1 MDFFTIVRPEHLN
14 QYGYLFGGN
23 MLKWVDEYA
32 YIAALREFPSCRF
45 VTRAMDTAS
54 FTQSVNNGALLAFH
68 INRAH
73 MGNTSVTYKVD
84 VHARNLQEHDWYDV
98 FNIAVT
104 MVAIDRNGHKQA
116 LPEPID
122 VNG

>member
-1 MDFFTIVRPEHLN
+1 MDFYTIIRPEHLN

-45 VTRAMDTAS
+45 VTRAMDSAS

-68 INRAH
+68 VNRSR
-73 MGNTSVTYKVD
+73 MGKTSVTYQVD
-84 VHARNLQEHDWYDV
+84 VHARNLQESNWHEV
-98 FNIAVT
+98 FQIAVT
-104 MVAIDRNGHKQA
+104 MVAIDRNGQKQP
-116 LPEPID
+116 LPEPVEI
-122 VNG
+122 NN

>member
-1 MDFFTIVRPEHLN
+1 MDFYTIVRTEHLN

-45 VTRAMDTAS
+45 VTRAMDAAS

-68 INRAH
+68 VKRIRK
-73 MGNTSVTYKVD
+73 GNSSVTYKVD
-84 VHARNLQEHDWYDV
+84 VHARNLQEQDWHDV
-98 FNIAVT
+98 FDIAVT
-104 MVAIDRNGHKQA
+104 LVAIDRNGQKQT
-116 LPEPID
+116 LPEPVPID
-122 VNG
+122 D